1 MITLTP
7 HEVQKKFGNGFGK
20 EFFTLIDE
28 KNKVA
33 RVIEK
38 CTVKGTVEW
47 DCVNRLKA
55 KGVVKKAKVDGTNL
69 IMDCKIGEGKINF
82 GFVSKNRGAQAL
94 SSLKVK
100 GNEVFTTWKGIA
112 GASLGIATCLPQC
125 KNVIKANYSSLNFG
139 GANEVE
145 VEIVSEKFSQLI
157 IGIDDTDNKEKGATW
172 HLALKIAKKQKN
184 FLEHKII
191 QLNPSVKEKTKNCVS
206 VAVSFAVKENEEE
219 KLVENFKREV
229 KKETLSEN
237 TAIAIFKGIKI
248 PKSIENFGKRAKKE
262 ILKIEQAE
270 KIAKKYNIE
279 IIEITGKRGIIG
291 CVSAIGCYEMGLES
305 VEI

>member
-1 MITLTP
+1 MITLKP
-7 HEVQKKFGNGFGK
+7 NQIRKKFGIGFGK

-28 KNKVA
+28 KNKIA

-69 IMDCKIGEGKINF
+69 IMDCKIGSGKINF
-82 GFVSKNRGAQAL
+82 GSVSENRGAQAL
-94 SSLKVK
+94 SSLKVR

-125 KNVIKANYSSLNFG
+125 KGVLRANYSSLNFG
-139 GANEVE
+139 GENKIT

-172 HLALKIAKKQKN
+172 HLALRIAKKQKN

-191 QLNPSVKEKTKNCVS
+191 QLNPNVKEKTKNCVS
-206 VAVSFAVKENEEE
+206 TAVSFAVKENEEE
-219 KLVENFKREV
+219 KLIENFKKEV
-229 KKETLSEN
+229 EKETLSKN
-237 TAIAIFKGIKI
+237 TTIAIFRGIKI
-248 PKSIENFGKRAKKE
+248 PKELKNFGKRAKNE
-262 ILKIEQAE
+262 ILKIEQAK

-291 CVSAIGCYEMGLES
+291 SVSAIGCFDLGLKS
-305 VEI
+305 VMI